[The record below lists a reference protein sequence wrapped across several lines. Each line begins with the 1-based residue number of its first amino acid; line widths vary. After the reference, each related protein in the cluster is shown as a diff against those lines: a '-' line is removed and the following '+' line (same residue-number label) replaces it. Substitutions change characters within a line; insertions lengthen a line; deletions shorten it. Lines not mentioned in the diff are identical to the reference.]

1 MLINDIITE
10 TTSGGI
16 AIVAQPMGKM
26 QKRPNPSVFSKSKK
40 TKTNEQFQHYI
51 VKHTPT
57 GKTYKV
63 TAMSQASAKTKAA
76 VQHGGRSASRY
87 SGTSDDQ
94 FEIVSP

>member
-1 MLINDIITE
+1 MLINDIINE

-16 AIVAQPMGKM
+16 AIVAQPMGGM

-40 TKTNEQFQHYI
+40 SKRKTNEQSQNYK

-63 TAMSQASAKTKAA
+63 TAMDQHSAKTKAA
-76 VQHGGRSASRY
+76 VQHGGRSASSRAE
-87 SGTSDDQ
+87 DD